1 MNIGEMAKRSGLSS
15 KMIRDYEKIGL
26 IRPAGRSESG
36 YRRYTEQDL
45 ENLSFIRHARDVDFS
60 LAQIKTLLQLKSNP
74 QRTSAEVKRLTAEH
88 IATLQ
93 GKIDRLQDMVNT
105 LKNWHDCC
113 CGDNR
118 PDCPI
123 IEQLSDTES
132 RRTNTEAV

>member
-60 LAQIKTLLQLKSNP
+60 LAQIKTLLQLKH
-74 QRTSAEVKRLTAEH
+74 QRRSQTA
-88 IATLQ
+88 
-93 GKIDRLQDMVNT
+93 DRRTHRYAANQ
-105 LKNWHDCC
+105 
-113 CGDNR
+113 NR
-118 PDCPI
+118 PPARHGKH
-123 IEQLSDTES
+123 IEKLARLLL
-132 RRTNTEAV
+132 RRQSP

>member
-1 MNIGEMAKRSGLSS
+1 MNIGEVTKRSGLSS

-93 GKIDRLQDMVNT
+93 AKIDRLQDMVNT

-113 CGDNR
+113 GGDNR

-132 RRTNTEAV
+132 CRTNTEAV

>member
-60 LAQIKTLLQLKSNP
+60 LAQIKTP
-74 QRTSAEVKRLTAEH
+74 DRRTHRYAASQTRPPAR
-88 IATLQ
+88 Q
-93 GKIDRLQDMVNT
+93 GKHIEKLARL
-105 LKNWHDCC
+105 L
-113 CGDNR
+113 
-118 PDCPI
+118 
-123 IEQLSDTES
+123 L
-132 RRTNTEAV
+132 RRQSP

>member
-93 GKIDRLQDMVNT
+93 TKIDPPARHGKHIEKLARL
-105 LKNWHDCC
+105 L
-113 CGDNR
+113 
-118 PDCPI
+118 
-123 IEQLSDTES
+123 L
-132 RRTNTEAV
+132 RRQSP

>member
-74 QRTSAEVKRLTAEH
+74 QRTSAEGKHIEKLARL
-88 IATLQ
+88 L
-93 GKIDRLQDMVNT
+93 L
-105 LKNWHDCC
+105 
-113 CGDNR
+113 
-118 PDCPI
+118 
-123 IEQLSDTES
+123 
-132 RRTNTEAV
+132 RRQSP